1 MANMISIATL
11 FDLLK
16 TKVGWQKPNHKY
28 LYRIPLGGG
37 GYKYFYHNAE
47 PQKFSEAES
56 KEFDKDPE
64 FVSEQDKAVDEFI
77 NFASNPVAVAKHVK
91 DIDYNFNSVYGPM
104 WEIFA
109 AIPNVKDFNDS
120 MMKTRHLLDEYKD
133 EHHQKVLRGFVD
145 RVAAFRKTKND
156 FHLERMVHDNQVQ
169 WKFLDS
175 VSSLS
180 DVDFKY
186 FRLLSSAHVQGGDRV
201 ADLTVI
207 DAQEDKN
214 NDLGI
219 LMMDLNSGKV
229 GAMGLSQKSFGA
241 APITLKSNG
250 IGVVTARFTAAADR
264 LIKAG
269 SSKAGNAL
277 KSWSAKMQ
285 QTYDSANDEAK
296 YLSYHFPEHKK
307 LRADIEKY
315 KKFGAAKFEKW
326 IKGKMPEVSS
336 MTSGQLDTYSKYRKA
351 IKRLRADVYTFRM
364 RKLEK
369 VFSDALKDAD
379 FKEGFS
385 DELYDIYSGAFHD
398 SHVSELVMVMPHYD
412 EKEQK
417 SSIYIARE
425 SKLNKKLKKLLSPG
439 NFEIEMKNLGKKQV
453 IGKSLDSF
461 YHITISANVNN
472 RPTKIG
478 LLRFREDEGKFYT
491 MVDPKFMLEFAK
503 SNNEVDAVDVELEKR
518 GHNKTV
524 KSIIDDLIKATQTL
538 DRKKMNAKYIRK
550 ELTESGNVR
559 YIYKET
565 NPRTKK
571 EEDVPTDNRDKF
583 LSSVDSVDAA
593 FKTLFG
599 EAVSEIDDAHF
610 VCINA
615 GCVSTRITKEIELL
629 HDALDVPEKLRSQFS
644 SAAGL
649 INSVNGKMGFCIAN
663 FPEDVSDMVRKAAMM
678 HEMGHA
684 YFYGALRIKHKQPL
698 TADTIDSKDKEQKD
712 SLKKATKFV
721 DAFGKIDDDIRK
733 QAEES
738 VVDVKGQDKETMLQ
752 EAISAYMVSP
762 YAAETSEEHFAEA
775 FSRYFILPEQ
785 LKKKEEAVYK
795 HFNEFFGK
803 YDGD

>member
-1 MANMISIATL
+1 MANMISVATL

-16 TKVGWQKPNHKY
+16 TKTGWQKPGHKY
-28 LYRIPLGGG
+28 LYRVPLGGG

-47 PQKFSEAES
+47 PKKFSEEES

-64 FVSEQDKAVDEFI
+64 FVSEQDRAVEEFI
-77 NFASNPVAVAKHVK
+77 NFASNPVAVAKHAK
-91 DIDYNFNSVYGPM
+91 DIEFNFNSVYGPM

-109 AIPNVKDFNDS
+109 AIPNVKNFNDG
-120 MMKTRHLLDEYKD
+120 MMKTRFLLDEYTD
-133 EHHQKVLRGFVD
+133 EHHQKVLKGFVD
-145 RVAAFRKTKND
+145 RVAAFRKSKND

-169 WKFLDS
+169 WKFLDQ
-175 VSSLS
+175 VSSLA

-186 FRLLSSAHVQGGDRV
+186 FRLLSTAHIQGGDRV

-219 LMMDLNSGKV
+219 LMMDLNSGKM
-229 GAMGLSQKSFGA
+229 GAMGLSQKSFGN

-315 KKFGAAKFEKW
+315 KKLGAAKFEKW
-326 IKGKMPEVSS
+326 IKGKTPEAAS
-336 MTSGQLDTYSKYRKA
+336 MTPSQLDTYSKYRA
-351 IKRLRADVYTFRM
+351 AVKRLKADVYTFRM
-364 RKLEK
+364 RKLER

-398 SHVSELVMVMPHYD
+398 SYVSELVMVMPHYD

-439 NFEIEMKNLGKKQV
+439 NFQIEMRNLGKKSV

-472 RPTKIG
+472 KPTKIG

-503 SNNEVDAVDVELEKR
+503 DNNEVDAVDVELAKR
-518 GHNKTV
+518 GHGTAG
-524 KSIIDDLIKATQTL
+524 KSVLFDLFKATQTTE
-538 DRKKMNAKYIRK
+538 RKQMNAKYIRK
-550 ELTESGNVR
+550 ELTESGKVR

-565 NPRTKK
+565 NPRPKK

-583 LSSVDSVDAA
+583 LSAVDSVDEAY
-593 FKTLFG
+593 KTLFG
-599 EAVSEIDDAHF
+599 ETATEIDDQHYT
-610 VCINA
+610 VINA
-615 GCVSTRITKEIELL
+615 GCLSTRISKDVEVLFDT
-629 HDALDVPEKLRSQFS
+629 LDVPQQIRDQLAD
-644 SAAGL
+644 AAGL
-649 INSVNGKMGFCIAN
+649 FNSVSGKMGFCISN
-663 FPEDVSDMVRKAAMM
+663 FPEDVSDRVKKAAMA
-678 HEMGHA
+678 HEIGHA
-684 YFYGALRIKHKQPL
+684 FFYGALRIKGKKPL
-698 TADTIDSKDKEQKD
+698 SADSVDSKDKEQKD
-712 SLKKATKFV
+712 AFKKATKFV
-721 DAFGKIDDDIRK
+721 DGFGKIDEDIRK

-738 VVDVKGQDKETMLQ
+738 VTDAKGQDKETMLQ
-752 EAISAYMVSP
+752 NAIMTYMVSEYSSVNP
-762 YAAETSEEHFAEA
+762 EEHFAEA

>member
-1 MANMISIATL
+1 
-11 FDLLK
+11 
-16 TKVGWQKPNHKY
+16 
-28 LYRIPLGGG
+28 
-37 GYKYFYHNAE
+37 
-47 PQKFSEAES
+47 
-56 KEFDKDPE
+56 
-64 FVSEQDKAVDEFI
+64 
-77 NFASNPVAVAKHVK
+77 
-91 DIDYNFNSVYGPM
+91 
-104 WEIFA
+104 
-109 AIPNVKDFNDS
+109 
-120 MMKTRHLLDEYKD
+120 
-133 EHHQKVLRGFVD
+133 
-145 RVAAFRKTKND
+145 
-156 FHLERMVHDNQVQ
+156 
-169 WKFLDS
+169 
-175 VSSLS
+175 
-180 DVDFKY
+180 
-186 FRLLSSAHVQGGDRV
+186 
-201 ADLTVI
+201 
-207 DAQEDKN
+207 
-214 NDLGI
+214 
-219 LMMDLNSGKV
+219 
-229 GAMGLSQKSFGA
+229 MGLSQKSFGA

-439 NFEIEMKNLGKKQV
+439 NFEIEMKNMGKKQV

-461 YHITISANVNN
+461 YHITIKANINN
-472 RPTKIG
+472 KPTQIG

-518 GHNKTV
+518 GHSKTA
-524 KSIIDDLIKATQTL
+524 KSILDDLIKATQTL
-538 DRKKMNAKYIRK
+538 ERKKMNAKYIRK

-571 EEDVPTDNRDKF
+571 EEDVPSDNRDKF

-615 GCVSTRITKEIELL
+615 GCVSTRITKDIDML

-733 QAEES
+733 QAEDS
-738 VVDVKGQDKETMLQ
+738 VADVKGQDKETMLQ

-785 LKKKEEAVYK
+785 LKKKEPQVYD
-795 HFNEFFGK
+795 HFNEFFKK
-803 YDGD
+803 YDT